1 MKVLFTKKIDVSKT
15 SQVFEEGIEIRWQ
28 EFIKIEYQRVPL
40 IDVFG
45 KVLIFTSVNGVKA
58 FFEGGF
64 SIDGNRIFV
73 VGSKTEKAL
82 MERGF
87 CVEKTFDYA
96 FEMEKF
102 INYNAHRECF
112 LHFCGNLSL
121 DILCPSECYQKVVV
135 YQTSLLYPKVE
146 QGYDV
151 LVFFSPSA
159 VRSFAK
165 YNSFDKIQCFAIG
178 KTTEKELKKYTTK
191 EIITSQ
197 KANFEGILHEILK
210 FKND

>member
-87 CVEKTFDYA
+87 CVERTFDYA
-96 FEMEKF
+96 FEMEQF
-102 INYNAHRECF
+102 IIYNAHRECF

-146 QGYDV
+146 QGYDA

-178 KTTEKELKKYTTK
+178 KTTEKELKKYQT
-191 EIITSQ
+191 
-197 KANFEGILHEILK
+197 
-210 FKND
+210 